1 MKKFEVGKIYCQVG
15 YGGKPDAGSKILIK
29 KVSEKFISFVHIA
42 KDGREFTLNESG
54 RKVDIAK
61 IQRWDNETERVHLNI
76 GILGKSYLAKY
87 ELQVS
92 D

>member
-1 MKKFEVGKIYCQVG
+1 MKKFEIGKIYCQVG
-15 YGGKPDAGSKILIK
+15 YNGKPDKESKILIK

-42 KDGREFTLNESG
+42 QDGHEYTLNESG

-87 ELQVS
+87 EL
-92 D
+92 

>member
-15 YGGKPDAGSKILIK
+15 YGGKPDLESKILIK
-29 KVSEKFISFVHIA
+29 KVSEKFISFVNIA
-42 KDGREFTLNESG
+42 QDGHEYTLNESG

-61 IQRWDNETERVHLNI
+61 IQRWDSETERVHLSI

-87 ELQVS
+87 EL
-92 D
+92 

>member
-1 MKKFEVGKIYCQVG
+1 MKKFEVGKIYCQLQLG
-15 YGGKPDAGSKILIK
+15 CIDKPDLERKILIK

-42 KDGREFTLNESG
+42 KDGHEYTLNESG

-87 ELQVS
+87 EL
-92 D
+92 

>member
-1 MKKFEVGKIYCQVG
+1 MKKFEVGKIYCQLQLG
-15 YGGKPDAGSKILIK
+15 CIDKPDLESKILIK

-42 KDGREFTLNESG
+42 KDGHEYTLNESG

-87 ELQVS
+87 EL
-92 D
+92 